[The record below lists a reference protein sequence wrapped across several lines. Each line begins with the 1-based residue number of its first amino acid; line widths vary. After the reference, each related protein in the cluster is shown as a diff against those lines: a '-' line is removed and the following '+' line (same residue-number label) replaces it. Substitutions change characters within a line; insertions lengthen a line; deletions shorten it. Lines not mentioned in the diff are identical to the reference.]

1 MPGMWATIGMQL
13 LYAVLTTATS
23 FYLRTQNRK
32 ADADETIEL
41 EGVKNFRYA
50 I

>member
-1 MPGMWATIGMQL
+1 MWATIGMQL
-13 LYAVLTTATS
+13 LYAVLTTAMS
-23 FYLRTQNRK
+23 FHLRTQNQK
-32 ADADETIEL
+32 ADADETVEL